1 LSNALLFS
9 YKGIAMKDQK
19 KYSNK
24 TKAAFVLLI
33 VMLIILL
40 GNFNTLQNSKKVNEN
55 INAIYKDRLVVSQY
69 IFQYSKQLHFI
80 KSEAEKLDLSDNIK
94 KNEIITTLHIIHNI
108 DDLYAKTVLTNKEKQ
123 YFDTFLSSCKEI
135 NKQVSGKNW
144 NNIAK
149 ASTEA
154 LITLE
159 SLSNIQIEE
168 GKLKLAAANTMY
180 SKNSSLGQLQIA
192 LLIILGGITFYLLIV
207 KKVKRSIKI
216 PEPPSMN

>member
-1 LSNALLFS
+1 
-9 YKGIAMKDQK
+9 MRDQK

-40 GNFNTLQNSKKVNEN
+40 GNFNTLLNSKNVNEN
-55 INAIYKDRLVVSQY
+55 INAIYKDRLVVAHY

-80 KSEAEKLDLSDNIK
+80 KAEAEKLDLSDNIK
-94 KNEIITTLHIIHNI
+94 KNEIIHTLDIIHNI

-135 NKQVSGKNW
+135 NTQVENKNW
-144 NNIAK
+144 NKIASSS
-149 ASTEA
+149 AEA
-154 LITLE
+154 LKTLE
-159 SLSNIQIEE
+159 SLSQIQIKE
-168 GKLKLAAANTMY
+168 GKAKLANANAMY
-180 SKNSSLGQLQIA
+180 NKNNSLGQLQIA
-192 LLIILGGITFYLLIV
+192 LLIVLGGITFYLLIV
-207 KKVKRSIKI
+207 KKIKRKIKI